1 MSSAFP
7 RGIILKNQFNEGE
20 IINLKMEFC
29 TYQGS
34 HMECWHTSF
43 LVVKATVVLV
53 SLVSK
58 LPRYPPLHGGCWLE
72 CHVFRML
79 FS

>member
-7 RGIILKNQFNEGE
+7 RGMILKNQFNEGE
-20 IINLKMEFC
+20 IINLKVEFY

-34 HMECWHTSF
+34 HVECRHKLS

-53 SLVSK
+53 SLLSK
-58 LPRYPPLHGGCWLE
+58 LPHYPPLHGG
-72 CHVFRML
+72 R
-79 FS
+79 